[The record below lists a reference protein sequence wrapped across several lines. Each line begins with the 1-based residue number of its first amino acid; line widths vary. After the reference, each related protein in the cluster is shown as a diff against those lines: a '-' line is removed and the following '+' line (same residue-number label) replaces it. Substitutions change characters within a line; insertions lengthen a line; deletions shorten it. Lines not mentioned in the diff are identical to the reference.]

1 MTDKQIDNR
10 VKRLQAL
17 NEEIKALEAKSQAL
31 RDELTAEIESR
42 GAEQIQ
48 TGNFLVRWT
57 TSIRSTFDSKRL
69 KAEMPSI
76 YESYLRASES
86 RRFSIAS

>member
-31 RDELTAEIESR
+31 RDELTKEIESR
-42 GAEQIQ
+42 GTEELK
-48 TGNFLVRWT
+48 TDSFLVRWT
-57 TSIRSTFDSKRL
+57 TTIRNTLDSKKL
-69 KAEMPSI
+69 KADLPSI
-76 YESYLRASES
+76 YENYLRTTES
-86 RRFSIAS
+86 RRFSIA

>member
-31 RDELTAEIESR
+31 RDELTKEIESR
-42 GAEQIQ
+42 GTEELK
-48 TGNFLVRWT
+48 TDSFLVRWT
-57 TSIRSTFDSKRL
+57 TTIRNTLDSKKLRADL
-69 KAEMPSI
+69 PSI
-76 YESYLRASES
+76 YENYLRTTES
-86 RRFSIAS
+86 RRFSIA